1 MTKVLIVFLKSNG
14 VDNSKL
20 KSLDMDFLHRTQL
33 SGYKIGIKFNK
44 DTLAVEENN
53 YCKCLYCL

>member
-20 KSLDMDFLHRTQL
+20 KSLYIDFLHSTKL

-44 DTLAVEENN
+44 DTLAVEENY